1 MRDSLSS
8 FLNDINYTLA
18 WIDLNKDGEK
28 SEFESKYKELTYKL
42 ESIMKNSKNIEDHD
56 QSDSY

>member
-1 MRDSLSS
+1 MVK
-8 FLNDINYTLA
+8 NDINYTLA

-28 SEFESKYKELTYKL
+28 SEFESKYRELTYKL